1 MALQE
6 SLTKYVK
13 TSAVLCPFA
22 NAIKNMNDTDL
33 KALQQAFDD
42 GVSTLAITYALRDE
56 GFKVS
61 KDNVGAHRK
70 KNCRC
75 KQ

>member
-1 MALQE
+1 MALDE

-13 TSAVLCPFA
+13 STVGLCPFA
-22 NAIKNMNDTDL
+22 NSIKNINKDDL
-33 KALQQAFDD
+33 KALNKAFDD
-42 GVSTLAITYALRDE
+42 GVSTLAIVYALRDE

-61 KDNVGAHRK
+61 KDTLSAHRK
-70 KNCRC
+70 KACRC